1 MSDDKINNDD
11 VNENQD
17 ENQGPDSLQG
27 ADQESMPEGGAVPN
41 KTGETILDVGI
52 SEKMRTSY
60 LEYSMSV
67 IISRALPDVRDGLKP
82 VHRRVLTAM
91 NDLNLSPGRPYRKSA
106 KITGDTTGNY
116 HPHGTMAVYDTLVRM
131 AQDFSLRY
139 PLVDGQGN
147 FGSVDGDSAAAER
160 YTEARLTKI
169 ATEVMADLDKETVDF
184 VPNYD
189 GSRMMPSVM
198 PSKVPTLLVNGAD
211 GIAVGMATK
220 IPPHNMGEVCDGLFA
235 LLDNPDLEPHEMLD
249 YVQGP
254 DFPTGGVIHGRRGI
268 YDYVTTGRGRVV
280 VRARTEIEL
289 LDNGKSQIIVSELP
303 YQVNKASLI
312 EKIANL
318 VRGGTI
324 EGISDLRD
332 ESDREG
338 MRIVIVLKKDAFPQV
353 VLNKLYTH
361 TYMQHTF
368 GVINLALVHQQPKV
382 MTLKETMQEFLA
394 FREEVVIRRTRYEL
408 RKAEERAHI
417 LEGYRIAL
425 DNIDE
430 IVELIKNSDST
441 DTARE
446 GLMSRFGLSEVQ
458 AQAILD
464 LRLARLTGLER
475 QKIEDEY
482 QALVQRI
489 AELKAILDSRDL
501 VLQIVRTE
509 IEEVREAYAD
519 PRRTEI
525 VEDEGEIDIEDLIAD
540 EPMVVTISNQG
551 YAKRIPLDTYK
562 QQGRGGKGITAM
574 GTKDEDFVDNL
585 FIASTHQY
593 LLVLTEKGRL
603 YWLKVHRLPKAG
615 RTSKGSPLVNLIQIQ
630 PGDKIHAVVPVREFS
645 DNHYLAMATNQGIIK
660 RTPLQAFSNVRKA
673 GIIAINLLEGEHL
686 ISARVTDGDSHIIMA
701 SSSGMAI
708 RFHET
713 DCRSMGRTA
722 RGVRGL
728 ALGEGEEAVGMVV
741 VGKEEEGGA
750 LLSMTENGYGKRT
763 PLDDYR
769 IQKRGG
775 KGLIT
780 IKCSRRNGP
789 LMGVRDVHEGEQLM
803 VITRGGIMIR
813 IALDDVSL
821 QGRNTQGVRIINLK
835 GEDQVG
841 GIAKIGQDALADEDE
856 DALVEAGGDAGD
868 AAGEVDGADGVGGV
882 EDGGA
887 AESGDAEDA
896 NEEDNEDEK

>member
-1 MSDDKINNDD
+1 MSDDKFNDD
-11 VNENQD
+11 GPNEDGRDELRNDEAGDEAGD
-17 ENQGPDSLQG
+17 EN
-27 ADQESMPEGGAVPN
+27 APEGGAVPN
-41 KTGETILDVGI
+41 RTGETILDVSI

-91 NDLNLSPGRPYRKSA
+91 NDLNLQPGRPYRKSA

-116 HPHGTMAVYDTLVRM
+116 HPHGTMAVYDTMVRM

-160 YTEARLTKI
+160 YTEARLTRI
-169 ATEVMADLDKETVDF
+169 ATEVMHDLDKETVDF

-189 GSRMMPSVM
+189 GSRLMPAVM
-198 PSKVPTLLVNGAD
+198 PSRVPTLLVNGAD

-220 IPPHNMGEVCDGLFA
+220 IPPHNMGEVCDGLVA
-235 LLDNPDLEPHEMLD
+235 VLDNPDIEPLELLQ

-254 DFPTGGVIHGRRGI
+254 DFPTGGIIHGRRGI
-268 YDYVTTGRGRVV
+268 FDYITTGRGRVV

-289 LDNGKSQIIVSELP
+289 LDNGKSQIIVSEIP
-303 YQVNKASLI
+303 YQVNKAALV

-318 VRGGTI
+318 VRGGII

-338 MRIVIVLKKDAFPQV
+338 MRVVIVLKKEAFPQV

-361 TYMQHTF
+361 TLMQNTF
-368 GVINLALVHQQPKV
+368 GVINLALVNQQPRV
-382 MTLKETMQEFLA
+382 MNLKETMQEFLL

-430 IVELIKNSDST
+430 IVEIIKKSASVDV
-441 DTARE
+441 ARDA
-446 GLMSRFGLSEVQ
+446 LMARFGLSEIQ

-482 QALVQRI
+482 LALITRI

-501 VLQIVRTE
+501 VLQIVRDE
-509 IEEVREAYAD
+509 IAEVRQAYAD
-519 PRRTEI
+519 PRRTDI

-551 YAKRIPLDTYK
+551 YAKRIPLDTYR

-574 GTKDEDFVDNL
+574 ATKDEDFVDNL

-645 DNHYLAMATNQGIIK
+645 GEHFLALATNQGIIK
-660 RTPLQAFSNVRKA
+660 RTPLNAFSNVRNA
-673 GIIAINLLEGEHL
+673 GIIAITLNEGEHL
-686 ISARVTDGDSHIIMA
+686 IAARITDGQSDIIMA
-701 SSSGMAI
+701 SSAGMAI

-728 ALGEGEEAVGMVV
+728 ALGQGQEVVGMVV
-741 VGKEEEGGA
+741 IGPEDTDGA
-750 LLSMTENGYGKRT
+750 LLAITEHGYGKRT

-769 IQKRGG
+769 IQRRGG

-780 IKCSRRNGP
+780 IKCSKRNGP
-789 LMGVRDVHEGEQLM
+789 LMGIRDVHEGEELM

-813 IALDDVSL
+813 MALDEVSL
-821 QGRNTQGVRIINLK
+821 QSRNTQGVRIINLK
-835 GEDQVG
+835 GDDQVG
-841 GIAKIGQDALADEDE
+841 GIAKIGQDALADEAVRDE
-856 DALVEAGGDAGD
+856 EAP
-868 AAGEVDGADGVGGV
+868 AD
-882 EDGGA
+882 D
-887 AESGDAEDA
+887 
-896 NEEDNEDEK
+896 NPEE